1 MTVRIL
7 AITAFVGNMLL
18 GWILALILGAGARA
32 NPPLALL
39 ITLPFGVVSTLA
51 GWLAGSTVNAI
62 LVFPKQRMRNFIKGF
77 IGGGVV
83 CLGLWG
89 WILHSAGKETLRAHV
104 SDNETKL
111 LQPVNGQDD
120 TRVDLSLRSF
130 QALEKTFGDP
140 DSIELIYHFVVGP
153 TDSVYSF
160 YYMYRLFGLDDNYW
174 YARVDAMGDSS
185 VVRVRNGDALN
196 DTTFLNLTRA
206 ARIRQRGRMDTALK
220 EIQGLPDS
228 VMSPEVKELF
238 RQHVDEIQPDN

>member
-39 ITLPFGVVSTLA
+39 ATVPFGLVSTLV
-51 GWLAGSTVNAI
+51 GWLAGSTVNAV
-62 LVFPKQRMRNFIKGF
+62 LVFPKQRVRNFVKGF

-83 CLGLWG
+83 CLALWG
-89 WILHSAGKETLRAHV
+89 WFVHSTGKEKLREHV
-104 SDNETKL
+104 SDNEAKL

-140 DSIELIYHFVVGP
+140 DSIELVYHFAVGP
-153 TDSVYSF
+153 KDSVYSF
-160 YYMYRLFGLDDNYW
+160 YYMYRLFGLDDDYW
-174 YARVDAMGDSS
+174 YARVDATSDSS
-185 VVRVRNGDALN
+185 VVRVRNGDALT
-196 DTTFLNLTRA
+196 DTVFLDLTRA
-206 ARIRQRGRMDTALK
+206 ARIRQRGRLDTALQ

-228 VMSPEVKELF
+228 VMSPEVKELL
-238 RQHVDEIQPDN
+238 RKQADGIAPDN

>member
-7 AITAFVGNMLL
+7 AFTTFVGNMLL
-18 GWILALILGAGARA
+18 GWILMLILGPGSRA

-39 ITLPFGVVSTLA
+39 ATLPFGLLATLV

-62 LVFPKQRMRNFIKGF
+62 LVFPKQRIPNFVKGF
-77 IGGGVV
+77 IGAGVV
-83 CLGLWG
+83 CLALWG
-89 WILHSAGKETLRAHV
+89 WFVHASGKEKLREHV

-140 DSIELIYHFVVGP
+140 DSIELIYHFAVGP
-153 TDSVYSF
+153 ADSVYSF
-160 YYMYRLFGLDDNYW
+160 YYMYRLFGFDDNYW
-174 YARVDAMGDSS
+174 YARVDALGDSS

-196 DTTFLNLTRA
+196 DTVFLDLTRA
-206 ARIRQRGRMDTALK
+206 ARIRQKGRMDTALQ

-228 VMSPEVKELF
+228 VMSPEVKELL
-238 RQHVDEIQPDN
+238 RKQADGVMPDN